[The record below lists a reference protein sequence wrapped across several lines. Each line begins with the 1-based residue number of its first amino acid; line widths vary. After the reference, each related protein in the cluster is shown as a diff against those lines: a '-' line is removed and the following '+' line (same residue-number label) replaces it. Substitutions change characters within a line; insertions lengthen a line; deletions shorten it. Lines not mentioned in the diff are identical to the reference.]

1 MAWLAGP
8 DLAHQAA
15 CAGTHVSGYKAR
27 VQTDHLEV
35 ICLQIIGQHGCLC
48 KSSLT
53 VSALD

>member
-35 ICLQIIGQHGCLC
+35 ICLQIIGQHGRLC